1 MSKEERVK
9 LVRTACPAHCGIDAC
24 GILAHVKGD
33 RIVKLEPA
41 EFPDERDKR
50 ICLRGLTSLDITYH
64 PNRIKYPMKRVGKRG
79 EGKFERISW
88 EKAYEII
95 VKNFREISEKY
106 GWKSIG
112 WVLGGP
118 GAGTTKFGAYLRLAS
133 LTQSTRVSAWGY
145 GDAGL
150 PCGSRVILGHQ
161 FPYIHLHGEFW
172 QRKYPELLM
181 VWATNPAESM
191 PLQNM
196 RKFMDAKEIGTQVI
210 VVDPRF
216 TVTASKADEYI
227 GLYPGTDSAL
237 ALGIM
242 NIIFQ
247 NDLYD
252 KEFILDHTN
261 GAYLVRIDTGKMLRG
276 KDFNAKREDAYVI
289 WHEKSNSHQTV
300 SRTNVKE
307 ANLTGNY
314 TIEGIECKP
323 ALQLLIE
330 LASEYT
336 PERTAEITGVDK
348 DLIIKL
354 AKRIGNSKKV
364 VFLTHMGFTRTYHGD
379 ISLRGVISV
388 AAITGNITTS
398 VSSGYIP
405 AALNWNPFL
414 KAIPDKPSFHRIG
427 ILNLYDAVISGK
439 PYPIKALWFAFINF
453 LNQCANAN
461 KIIKEFYPKLD
472 FIVQTELFMTPSAR
486 YADLILPVCSFFEF
500 SDFMAQP
507 YPNIQLQQKVIE
519 PLYESKSD
527 LEISIELSKKLGISH
542 PMDGATD
549 DDILRL
555 ISSRRSDIP
564 DYDVMKQDGVLK
576 IKMEAPV
583 VSFKE
588 QIEDPEN
595 NPFPTLSGKIEI
607 FCEHLEEMQNP
618 LIPPIPKY
626 MGHPESYDAP
636 LAAKYPLQLL
646 TTHYKTRAH
655 SIWHNVPWMREVD
668 PHAVWINTSDAKER
682 GVQDGD
688 LVDVYNDRGRIRIP
702 AKVTERIMPG
712 VVNVSEGAW
721 YDPDDQGVD
730 HGGCANVLTNDDHSP
745 GGAVHLN
752 SSLVQV
758 ELAPPR

>member
-1 MSKEERVK
+1 MVKSEDVK
-9 LVRTACPAHCGIDAC
+9 LVRTACPAHCGIDCC

-41 EFPDERDKR
+41 DFPDEKDRR

-64 PNRIKYPMKRVGKRG
+64 PDRIKYPMKRVGERG
-79 EGKFERISW
+79 EAKFERISW
-88 EKAYEII
+88 EEAYTLI
-95 VKNFREISEKY
+95 VTKFKEISEKY

-161 FPYIHLHGEFW
+161 FPYMHLHGEFW

-181 VWATNPAESM
+181 IWATNPAESM

-196 RKFMDAKEIGTQVI
+196 RKVMDAKEIGTQVI

-216 TVTASKADEYI
+216 TVTASKADEYV

-237 ALGIM
+237 ALGVM
-242 NIIFQ
+242 NVIFQ
-247 NDLYD
+247 NDLHD
-252 KEFILDHTN
+252 QEFILEHTN
-261 GAYLVRIDTGKMLRG
+261 GAYLVRTDTGKMLRG
-276 KDFNAKREDAYVI
+276 KDVNAKKEDAYVI
-289 WHEKSNSHQTV
+289 WHEPSNSHKIL

-307 ANLTGNY
+307 ANLTGIY
-314 TIEGIECKP
+314 TIDGIECKP
-323 ALQLLIE
+323 VLQLLIE
-330 LASEYT
+330 LASKYN

-354 AKRIGNSKKV
+354 AKRIANSKKV
-364 VFLTHMGFTRTYHGD
+364 IFLTHMGFTRTYHGD

-398 VSSGYIP
+398 VSSGYMP
-405 AALNWNPFL
+405 GALNWNPFL
-414 KAIPDKPSFHRIG
+414 KAIPDKPSYHRIG

-439 PYPIKALWFAFINF
+439 PYPIKVLWFAFINF

-461 KIIKEFYPKLD
+461 KIIEEFYPSLE

-486 YADLILPVCSFFEF
+486 YADLILPVCSFLEF

-527 LEISIELSKKLGISH
+527 VDIVAELAERLGFGEYFKGGEEGLIDLIMATRSFEGITRETLKTQAVQLPRLPEGGSFPLSFGTPSRKIELYAEQLYE
-542 PMDGATD
+542 DGEALPVYLPP
-549 DDILRL
+549 I
-555 ISSRRSDIP
+555 
-564 DYDVMKQDGVLK
+564 
-576 IKMEAPV
+576 EAPV
-583 VSFKE
+583 TPGEK
-588 QIEDPEN
+588 
-595 NPFPTLSGKIEI
+595 
-607 FCEHLEEMQNP
+607 
-618 LIPPIPKY
+618 
-626 MGHPESYDAP
+626 
-636 LAAKYPLQLL
+636 KYPLALINGHSRFRTHSMFANVESLL
-646 TTHYKTRAH
+646 DL
-655 SIWHNVPWMREVD
+655 NPE
-668 PHAVWINTSDAKER
+668 P
-682 GVQDGD
+682 
-688 LVDVYNDRGRIRIP
+688 LVDIHPIDAEKRNIKTDDYVTVYNDRARTTLKAR
-702 AKVTERIMPG
+702 VTEGVKPG
-712 VVNVSEGAW
+712 VADITEGWWIEQFKEGSLNHLTHDIINPVQDKVYEPNMHMNDVAVEIIKSEGAKK
-721 YDPDDQGVD
+721 
-730 HGGCANVLTNDDHSP
+730 
-745 GGAVHLN
+745 
-752 SSLVQV
+752 
-758 ELAPPR
+758 

>member
-1 MSKEERVK
+1 MSKDEQVK
-9 LVRTACPAHCGIDAC
+9 LIRTACPAHCGIDAC

-64 PNRIKYPMKRVGKRG
+64 PNRIKYPMKRVGERG

-323 ALQLLIE
+323 VLQLLIE

-527 LEISIELSKKLGISH
+527 VNIVAELAERLGFGEYFKGGEEGMIDLIMSSRSFEGITRETLKTQAVQLPSLPEGASFPLSFGTPSRKIELYAEQLYE
-542 PMDGATD
+542 DGEALPVYLPP
-549 DDILRL
+549 I
-555 ISSRRSDIP
+555 
-564 DYDVMKQDGVLK
+564 
-576 IKMEAPV
+576 EAPITPGD
-583 VSFKE
+583 K
-588 QIEDPEN
+588 
-595 NPFPTLSGKIEI
+595 
-607 FCEHLEEMQNP
+607 
-618 LIPPIPKY
+618 
-626 MGHPESYDAP
+626 
-636 LAAKYPLQLL
+636 KYPLTLINGHSRFRTHSMFANVQSLL
-646 TTHYKTRAH
+646 DLNPEP
-655 SIWHNVPWMREVD
+655 IVD
-668 PHAVWINTSDAKER
+668 INPIDAENR
-682 GVQDGD
+682 NISNNDIVT
-688 LVDVYNDRGRIRIP
+688 VYNDRARTTLKARL
-702 AKVTERIMPG
+702 TEAVMPG
-712 VVNVSEGAW
+712 VLNITEGW
-721 YDPDDQGVD
+721 WIQQFKEGSLN
-730 HGGCANVLTNDDHSP
+730 HLTHDIINPVQEKVYEPNMHMNDV
-745 GGAVHLN
+745 AVEITKYN
-752 SSLVQV
+752 EV
-758 ELAPPR
+758 EK

>member
-1 MSKEERVK
+1 MSKDEQVK
-9 LVRTACPAHCGIDAC
+9 LIRTACPAHCGIDAC

-323 ALQLLIE
+323 VLQLLIE

-527 LEISIELSKKLGISH
+527 VNIVAELAERLGFGEYFKGGEEGMIDLIMSSRSFEGITRETLKTQAVQLPSLPEGASFPLSFGTPSRKIELYAEQLYE
-542 PMDGATD
+542 DG
-549 DDILRL
+549 
-555 ISSRRSDIP
+555 
-564 DYDVMKQDGVLK
+564 
-576 IKMEAPV
+576 EALPV
-583 VSFKE
+583 Y
-588 QIEDPEN
+588 
-595 NPFPTLSGKIEI
+595 L
-607 FCEHLEEMQNP
+607 
-618 LIPPIPKY
+618 PPIEASIIPGDK
-626 MGHPESYDAP
+626 
-636 LAAKYPLQLL
+636 KYPLTLINGHSRFRTHSMFANVEALL
-646 TTHYKTRAH
+646 DLNPEPIIDIHPIDAEKRNIKT
-655 SIWHNVPWMREVD
+655 NDEV
-668 PHAVWINTSDAKER
+668 T
-682 GVQDGD
+682 
-688 LVDVYNDRGRIRIP
+688 VYNDRAQTTLKAR
-702 AKVTERIMPG
+702 VTEGVKPG
-712 VVNVSEGAW
+712 VVDITEGWWIEQFKEGSLNHLTHDIINPVQNKIYEPNMHMNDVA
-721 YDPDDQGVD
+721 VEIIKRE
-730 HGGCANVLTNDDHSP
+730 GGKK
-745 GGAVHLN
+745 
-752 SSLVQV
+752 
-758 ELAPPR
+758 